1 MIYLNTVRIKD
12 ASRQPDEYPFTLP
25 VVRQPGTLTLKSPV
39 TFFVGEN
46 GAGKS
51 TLLEAIAVASG
62 SIAVGGEDLVTDSTL
77 RPVRELA
84 SQLALGWRKR
94 THRGF
99 FLRVEDFFNF
109 ASRME
114 ASTRELDELAESY
127 TQPEM
132 SYGAR
137 LAQGAMRGKRPA
149 LTRNYGANLHT
160 RSHGE
165 AFLQVF
171 QSRFVPG
178 GLYLLDEPDTALSP
192 LRQLAFLAMLS
203 DMVQQEAQFII
214 ASHSPMLMAFAEAT
228 IFKFDE
234 HGITGIEWHEND
246 NVILMRDFLN
256 NPELFLRQL

>member
-1 MIYLNTVRIKD
+1 MIHLDTVRMKRS
-12 ASRQPDEYPFTLP
+12 SRQPDEYPFTLP
-25 VVRQPGTLTLKSPV
+25 VVRQLGDVTLESPV

-46 GAGKS
+46 GSGKS
-51 TLLEAIAVASG
+51 TLLEAIAVTSG
-62 SIAVGGEDLVTDSTL
+62 SIAVGGEDLITDPTL

-84 SQLALGWRKR
+84 SHLTLGWRKR

-99 FLRVEDFFNF
+99 FLRAEDFFNF
-109 ASRME
+109 ASRMQ
-114 ASTRELDELAESY
+114 ASVRELDELAESY

-137 LAQGAMRGKRPA
+137 LAQGAMRGERSA
-149 LTRNYGANLHT
+149 LTRYGADLHA

-178 GLYLLDEPDTALSP
+178 GLYLLDEPDIALSP

-214 ASHSPMLMAFAEAT
+214 ATHSPMLMAFPEAT

-234 HGITGIEWHEND
+234 HGITETAYDEVD
-246 NVILMRDFLN
+246 NVVLMRDFLA
-256 NPELFLRQL
+256 NPEAFLRQL